1 MKVYWTDEALTHLD
15 GIFRHIAEDSP
26 VYARRM
32 VDKITRRS
40 QQIGGFP
47 QSGRM
52 VPEYQD
58 TDIREVIELPY
69 RIASRRIEWMS
80 WRYFMVRSCCR
91 TIRWPDSAPV
101 RMRAIVSAAA

>member
-1 MKVYWTDEALTHLD
+1 
-15 GIFRHIAEDSP
+15 
-26 VYARRM
+26 M

-58 TDIREVIELPY
+58 INIREVIEPPY
-69 RIASRRIEWMS
+69 RIVYRVTPNRVDVLAV
-80 WRYFMVRSCCR
+80 FHGAQLL
-91 TIRWPDSAPV
+91 PDDSTA
-101 RMRAIVSAAA
+101 

>member
-1 MKVYWTDEALTHLD
+1 MKVYWTDEALIHLD
-15 GIFRHIAEDSP
+15 NIYHYIAADAP

-40 QQIGGFP
+40 QQIGVFP

-58 TDIREVIELPY
+58 TDIREVIEPPY
-69 RIASRRIEWMS
+69 RI
-80 WRYFMVRSCCR
+80 
-91 TIRWPDSAPV
+91 TPDRLDVLVVFHGAQLLPDDPDT
-101 RMRAIVSAAA
+101 

>member
-1 MKVYWTDEALTHLD
+1 MKVYWTDEALKHLD
-15 GIFRHIAEDSP
+15 NIYRYIAEDSP
-26 VYARRM
+26 VYAVRM

-58 TDIREVIELPY
+58 IEIREVIEPPY
-69 RIASRRIEWMS
+69 RIVYRVTPNGVDVLAVFHGAQSL
-80 WRYFMVRSCCR
+80 
-91 TIRWPDSAPV
+91 PDESTN
-101 RMRAIVSAAA
+101 

>member
-1 MKVYWTDEALTHLD
+1 MNVCWTDEALRHLD
-15 GIFRHIAEDSP
+15 NIYRHIAEDAP

-40 QQIGGFP
+40 QQIGAFP

-58 TDIREVIELPY
+58 IEIREVVEPPY
-69 RIASRRIEWMS
+69 RIVYRVTADRVDVLAVFHGARLL
-80 WRYFMVRSCCR
+80 
-91 TIRWPDSAPV
+91 PDEPGS
-101 RMRAIVSAAA
+101 

>member
-1 MKVYWTDEALTHLD
+1 MKVYWTDEALKHLD
-15 GIFRHIAEDSP
+15 NIHRHIAEDSP

-58 TDIREVIELPY
+58 IDIREVIEPPY
-69 RIASRRIEWMS
+69 RIVYRVTPNRVDVLAV
-80 WRYFMVRSCCR
+80 FHGAQLL
-91 TIRWPDSAPV
+91 PDDSTA
-101 RMRAIVSAAA
+101 

>member
-1 MKVYWTDEALTHLD
+1 MKVCWTDEALRHPD
-15 GIFRHIAEDSP
+15 NIHRHIAEDAP

-40 QQIGGFP
+40 RQIGTFP

-58 TDIREVIELPY
+58 IEIREVVEPPY
-69 RIASRRIEWMS
+69 RIVYRVTADRVDVLAVFHGARLL
-80 WRYFMVRSCCR
+80 
-91 TIRWPDSAPV
+91 PDEPGF
-101 RMRAIVSAAA
+101 

>member
-1 MKVYWTDEALTHLD
+1 MKVYWTDEALIHLD
-15 GIFRHIAEDSP
+15 NIYRHIAEDAP

-40 QQIGGFP
+40 QQIGVFS

-58 TDIREVIELPY
+58 IDIREIIEPPY
-69 RIASRRIEWMS
+69 RIVYHI
-80 WRYFMVRSCCR
+80 
-91 TIRWPDSAPV
+91 TPDRLDVLAVFHGAQLLPDDPN
-101 RMRAIVSAAA
+101 A